1 MSHFWH
7 GCGISEHQKH
17 SCVKHFLSILI
28 ILMVGCSPGNIP
40 TGPVKPDWLSAKPF
54 PAGYY
59 TGIGHSLKERSGN
72 YIQIAKK
79 SALEDLVSEIKVT
92 VSSTSVLSQLDVDKK
107 FRERFEQIIQT
118 EAAQEIEEFELV
130 DAWEDDYNYWV
141 YYRLSRAR
149 YREIKEEQKKNAVLH
164 ATDYYTKGLEA
175 DKRDER
181 LHALGLYF
189 QALRAMEKYLADAVW
204 VTVDGK
210 SLLLTNEI
218 YASIQ
223 NILNNINVTVEPSAI
238 EVNRR
243 MQQNDLTVIAS
254 ARYEPSGLPATDLPL
269 KASFAK
275 GEGEVFPTYKTDDG
289 GNAKVLLNRI
299 GSAELEQS
307 VVVQVNTE
315 ALAGGS
321 DTSIFQFVTRSL
333 RVPSASIVLRV
344 QRPVVYLTS
353 SERSLGRENR
363 FAQVT
368 NKLKN
373 LLARSGFE
381 FTDDREAADLWF
393 DVKTNT
399 EEASVAGSIFV
410 TYLNGIIRVSS
421 AKEGNE
427 IYALSLDRVKGYG
440 LDFDRSS
447 ADAYNNTT
455 ASLEDERL
463 KDLINTILQ

>member
-1 MSHFWH
+1 M
-7 GCGISEHQKH
+7 
-17 SCVKHFLSILI
+17 SILI
-28 ILMVGCSPGNIP
+28 LLMAGCGPGKIP

-59 TGIGHSLKERSGN
+59 TGIGHSLKERTGN
-72 YIQIAKK
+72 YIQIARK
-79 SALEDLVSEIKVT
+79 SALDDLVSGIKVT

-107 FRERFEQIIQT
+107 FHERFEQIIQT
-118 EAAQEIEEFELV
+118 EAAEEIAEFELV
-130 DAWEDDYNYWV
+130 DAWEDEYNYWV

-149 YREIKEEQKKNAVLH
+149 YREIKEEQKRNAVLH
-164 ATDYYTKGLEA
+164 ATDYYTKGVEA
-175 DKRDER
+175 GKREEQ
-181 LHALGLYF
+181 LHSLGLYF

-204 VTVDGK
+204 VTIDGK

-223 NILNNINVTVEPSAI
+223 NILNNIDVKVEPSAI

-254 ARYEPSGLPATDLPL
+254 ARFESPDIPAADLPL
-269 KASFAK
+269 AAAFQK
-275 GEGEVFPTYKTDDG
+275 GEGEVFPNYKTNDRG
-289 GNAKVLLNRI
+289 EAKVLLNKI

-307 VVVQVNTE
+307 VVVRVDTE
-315 ALAGGS
+315 ALAVAS
-321 DTSIFQFVTRSL
+321 DSSIFQFITRSL
-333 RVPSASIVLRV
+333 RVPSANIVLRV

-353 SERSLGRENR
+353 NERSLGRENR
-363 FAQVT
+363 FAQVA

-381 FTDDREAADLWF
+381 FTSDRESADLWF
-393 DVKTNT
+393 EVKTNT
-399 EEASVAGSIFV
+399 EEASVSGSIFV
-410 TYLNGIIRVSS
+410 TYLNGVIRVSS
-421 AKEGNE
+421 VKEGNE
-427 IYALSLDRVKGYG
+427 IYAFTLDRVKGYG
-440 LDFDRSS
+440 LDFERSS
-447 ADAYNNTT
+447 ADAYNNTA